1 MFWGEVIA
9 MGKVT
14 TSIEINASPQ
24 KVFAFATDMEKM
36 NDLNK
41 EWAEGKMT
49 SDGPVGLG
57 STAHYVGMHKRN
69 KGEEWDAKVTEFTKD
84 KSLTMFLKGANE
96 HSNDQTNYYVFEP
109 TSKGTKMTIIMD
121 YKMGKLLDVL
131 AAHRMIEK
139 ANMETLEKLKKI
151 LEA

>member
-1 MFWGEVIA
+1 L
-9 MGKVT
+9 GKVT
-14 TSIEINASPQ
+14 VSIEIEASPE

-36 NDLNK
+36 NDVTK
-41 EWAEGKMT
+41 EWSEGKLT

-57 STAHYVGMHKRN
+57 STAHYVGMHKYS
-69 KGEEWDAKVTEFTKD
+69 KGGEWNAVVTEFTKN
-84 KSLTMFLKGANE
+84 KSITMALKGANKR
-96 HSNDQTNYYVFEP
+96 SNDQTNYYVFEP

-121 YKMGKLLDVL
+121 YKMGKLIDAL

-139 ANMETLEKLKKI
+139 ANMETLEKFKKI

>member
-1 MFWGEVIA
+1 

-14 TSIEINASPQ
+14 VSIEIEASPE

-36 NDLNK
+36 QDLTK
-41 EWAEGKMT
+41 EWAEGKLT
-49 SDGPVGLG
+49 SDGPVGFG
-57 STAHYVGMHKRN
+57 STAHYVGVNKRN
-69 KGEEWDAKVTEFTKD
+69 KGEEWNAKVTEFVKN
-84 KSLTMFLKGANE
+84 KNFTMYLAGANK

-109 TSKGTKMTIIMD
+109 TSKGTKMIITMD
-121 YKMGKLLDVL
+121 YKMNKLIDVL

-139 ANMETLEKLKKI
+139 ANMEMLEKLKNI

>member
-1 MFWGEVIA
+1 

-14 TSIEINASPQ
+14 ASIEINASPE

-36 NDLNK
+36 NDLAK
-41 EWAEGKMT
+41 EWTEGKMT

-57 STAHYVGMHKRN
+57 STAHYVGVHKYN
-69 KGEEWDAKVTEFTKD
+69 KGEEWNAEVTEFTRN
-84 KSLTMFLKGANE
+84 KSLTMFLKGANK
-96 HSNDQTNYYVFEP
+96 HSNDQTNYYAFEP
-109 TSKGTKMTIIMD
+109 TNKGTKMTITMD
-121 YKMGKLLDVL
+121 YKMNKLIDAL

-139 ANMETLEKLKKI
+139 ANMETLQKLKKI